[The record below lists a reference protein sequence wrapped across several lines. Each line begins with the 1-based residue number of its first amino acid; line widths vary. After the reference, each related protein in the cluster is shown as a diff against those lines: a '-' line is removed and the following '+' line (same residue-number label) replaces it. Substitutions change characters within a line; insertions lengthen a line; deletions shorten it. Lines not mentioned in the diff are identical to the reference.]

1 VAHQPFRTLDQ
12 LGLAT
17 TWQAFV
23 PEAVIIKSHLIWPGN
38 DQNIITRAAI
48 TLKIPAASHF
58 SKVKK

>member
-1 VAHQPFRTLDQ
+1 
-12 LGLAT
+12 
-17 TWQAFV
+17 V